1 MSFQLGDES
10 YIMDPYIILNYDC
23 RNPDGSVPN
32 VKIGRF
38 CSIARNCTFIL
49 ANHLTDRISTCT
61 LKNGYTHMHL
71 FNHKQGNQTGYSRG
85 DIVIGNDVWIGA
97 NCTIMDNITIGNGA
111 VLAAG
116 SVVTKSV
123 PPYAIVGGN
132 PAKVIK
138 YRFTN
143 DIIQK
148 LEATKFWELPTSD
161 ILKFNIW
168 SDNID
173 EFIKKVQTF
182 KSESLS
188 IRSDDQTL
196 DIQIPDHEDSS

>member
-1 MSFQLGDES
+1 
-10 YIMDPYIILNYDC
+10 
-23 RNPDGSVPN
+23 
-32 VKIGRF
+32 
-38 CSIARNCTFIL
+38 
-49 ANHLTDRISTCT
+49 
-61 LKNGYTHMHL
+61 
-71 FNHKQGNQTGYSRG
+71 
-85 DIVIGNDVWIGA
+85 
-97 NCTIMDNITIGNGA
+97 MDNITIGNGA

-173 EFIKKVQTF
+173 QFITDIENLNLT
-182 KSESLS
+182 KS
-188 IRSDDQTL
+188 
-196 DIQIPDHEDSS
+196 